1 MDRLKALEIFKAV
14 ADRGSFV
21 KAADALD
28 LSTPAVSR
36 SVQDLEKTLGVRL
49 LQRTTRRVS
58 LTPEGEQVLQR
69 ARGMLD
75 AYDELAALSSE
86 GAAQVAGEIR
96 FKAPAS
102 FSSWLVPA
110 LAEFTARHPKARVQ
124 VVACDMPMDLVAER
138 IDLDLRVT
146 RVLPDSLIA
155 RRVGDVPIGVYAA
168 PAYLA
173 RKGTPKHPHE
183 LAEHDC
189 LVHSSTGRDATW
201 PFRHPVTQEQV
212 APSVR
217 GLLWSTNA
225 EALMAAALRG
235 SGLALLPHFLA
246 ASAVSRGELQPVLT
260 QWPSPPLGMFLA
272 YTSRRNLHLRV
283 RKLIDHLAVTLAGMI
298 GGEHP
303 VAQASLA
310 TRRPRMAE
318 STAA

>member
-1 MDRLKALEIFKAV
+1 
-14 ADRGSFV
+14 
-21 KAADALD
+21 
-28 LSTPAVSR
+28 
-36 SVQDLEKTLGVRL
+36 
-49 LQRTTRRVS
+49 
-58 LTPEGEQVLQR
+58 
-69 ARGMLD
+69 
-75 AYDELAALSSE
+75 
-86 GAAQVAGEIR
+86 
-96 FKAPAS
+96 
-102 FSSWLVPA
+102 
-110 LAEFTARHPKARVQ
+110 
-124 VVACDMPMDLVAER
+124 
-138 IDLDLRVT
+138 
-146 RVLPDSLIA
+146 
-155 RRVGDVPIGVYAA
+155 
-168 PAYLA
+168 
-173 RKGTPKHPHE
+173 
-183 LAEHDC
+183 
-189 LVHSSTGRDATW
+189 
-201 PFRHPVTQEQV
+201 VTQEQV

>member
-21 KAADALD
+21 KAAEALD

-124 VVACDMPMDLVAER
+124 LVACDMPMDLVAER

-189 LVHSSTGRDATW
+189 LV
-201 PFRHPVTQEQV
+201 
-212 APSVR
+212 
-217 GLLWSTNA
+217 
-225 EALMAAALRG
+225 RG